1 MTGSSPAPPSRGAF
15 GLPLLVATLAGLIAS
30 GYLVVVH
37 LMGEA
42 PVCGPV
48 KGCETVTTS
57 EYSMVLGIPVAL
69 LGFGLSVVLVACAV
83 AWWRLADRRP
93 LLAVYGLLL
102 LATLA
107 VAYLTYLELFVIH
120 AVCAWCV
127 TYATT
132 IVISLAITALAL
144 RRGEAGRASPG
155 PDNAG
160 DTGSAGQ

>member
-1 MTGSSPAPPSRGAF
+1 MTDEPGRAGTPAKGAH
-15 GLPLLVATLAGLIAS
+15 GLALTVATIAGLIAS

-37 LMGEA
+37 FMGEA

-57 EYSMVLGIPVAL
+57 EYSMVMDIPVAL
-69 LGFGLSVVLVACAV
+69 FGFGLSVVLVGCAV

-93 LLAVYGLLL
+93 LLVAYGLLL

-132 IVISLAITALAL
+132 IVISLVIAGLAL
-144 RRGEAGRASPG
+144 RRGDHGRA
-155 PDNAG
+155 
-160 DTGSAGQ
+160 

>member
-1 MTGSSPAPPSRGAF
+1 MNDSPGRLEAPLRGAH
-15 GLPLLVATLAGLIAS
+15 GLALTVATVAGLLAS
-30 GYLVVVH
+30 GYLVAVH
-37 LMGEA
+37 FLGEA

-69 LGFGLSVVLVACAV
+69 FGFGLSLVLVACAV
-83 AWWRLADRRP
+83 AWWRLGDRRP
-93 LLAVYGLLL
+93 LLAAYGLLL

-132 IVISLAITALAL
+132 IVISLVITGLAL
-144 RRGEAGRASPG
+144 RRDGAGTA
-155 PDNAG
+155 
-160 DTGSAGQ
+160 